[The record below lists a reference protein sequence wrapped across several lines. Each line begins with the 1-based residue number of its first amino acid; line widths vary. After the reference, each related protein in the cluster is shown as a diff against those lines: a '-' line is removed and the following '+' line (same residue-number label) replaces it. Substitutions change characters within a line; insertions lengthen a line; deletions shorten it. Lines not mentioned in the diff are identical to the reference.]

1 MSLILAL
8 GMASCGSA
16 ATTEVKADST
26 SVKADTAVV
35 APVADTTSVVK

>member
-1 MSLILAL
+1 MSLVIAI

-26 SVKADTAVV
+26 SVKTDSVATAPAADTAT
-35 APVADTTSVVK
+35 AVK